1 MGQLDKSE
9 LEALKLKSR
18 RPKADRKRLEKVRSM
33 LVRFLIVCE
42 GTKTEPFYFKALVKD
57 KGSEVAEVKEKDILG
72 TGRATCVLVEE
83 ARKKREHLERKRG
96 LRFDRVWVVFDKD
109 DNDDFDAAVDLARK
123 YGFECAWSN
132 EAFELWYLL
141 HFVYLDSAV
150 NRRDYIRKLQA
161 EVRKHAGYEE
171 YEYEKNAVNTYA
183 MLSEIGNEER
193 AKQWAGRLRGRFTG
207 GGFSTHCPATRVDL
221 LVDELEHTEQV
232 LARLKG

>member
-1 MGQLDKSE
+1 
-9 LEALKLKSR
+9 
-18 RPKADRKRLEKVRSM
+18 M

-72 TGRATCVLVEE
+72 MGRATCALVEE
-83 ARKKREHLERKRG
+83 ARKRREHLERLRG

-109 DNDDFDAAVDLARK
+109 DNDDFDAAIDLARK

-150 NRRDYIRKLQA
+150 GRGDYIRKLQA
-161 EVRKHAGYEE
+161 EVRRHAGYER

-183 MLSEIGNEER
+183 MLREIGNEEK
-193 AKQWAGRLRGRFTG
+193 AKQRAVKLRGRFTAG
-207 GGFSTHCPATRVDL
+207 RCSTHCPATRVDL
-221 LVDELEHTEQV
+221 LVDELEHTEEV
-232 LARLKG
+232 LARLKD

>member
-1 MGQLDKSE
+1 
-9 LEALKLKSR
+9 
-18 RPKADRKRLEKVRSM
+18 M

-72 TGRATCVLVEE
+72 MGRATCALVEE
-83 ARKKREHLERKRG
+83 ARKRREHLERLRG

-109 DNDDFDAAVDLARK
+109 DNDDFDAAIDLARK

-150 NRRDYIRKLQA
+150 GRSDYIRKLQA
-161 EVRKHAGYEE
+161 EVRRHAGYER
-171 YEYEKNAVNTYA
+171 YEYEKNAVNTYTV
-183 MLSEIGNEER
+183 LNNIGDEEK
-193 AKQWAGRLRGRFTG
+193 AKQYARRLRGRFAG
-207 GGFSTHCPATRVDL
+207 GRCSAHCPATRVDL
-221 LVDELEHTEQV
+221 LVDELEHTDRV
-232 LARLKG
+232 LALLEG